1 MTEVEEL
8 LAAFLKFQRSGTN
21 ARLSVECHA
30 GKVWAT
36 LHVNINEL
44 HPPPPPRQ
52 EHQHYAHRRATPSR
66 LRRRARRAAARDHA
80 AVEAV
85 ATKVIPIDEDEKNT
99 GKTEDS
105 VEETDVDIPPTAV
118 QAVSMSTQHKHRAV
132 HAVSKPNDDD
142 DSTVVVE
149 KEEQFYPKEISQERL
164 FSRLNALAQ
173 PWPSPRAPSNQ
184 CEKCGKSFG
193 SNRALTNHRTREHLQ
208 DL

>member
-8 LAAFLKFQRSGTN
+8 FATFLKLQRSGKN
-21 ARLSVECHA
+21 ARLNVECHA
-30 GKVWAT
+30 GKVWAA
-36 LHVNINEL
+36 LHVDIYQ
-44 HPPPPPRQ
+44 PPSPTPQ
-52 EHQHYAHRRATPSR
+52 QQHQHHPHRRATPSR

-142 DSTVVVE
+142 DDSTVVVE

-164 FSRLNALAQ
+164 FSRLNALA

>member
-8 LAAFLKFQRSGTN
+8 FATFLKFQRSGKN
-21 ARLSVECHA
+21 ARLNVECHA
-30 GKVWAT
+30 GKVWAA
-36 LHVNINEL
+36 LHVDIYQ
-44 HPPPPPRQ
+44 PPSPTPQ
-52 EHQHYAHRRATPSR
+52 QQHQHHHPHRRATPSR

-85 ATKVIPIDEDEKNT
+85 ATKVIPMDEDERNT

-105 VEETDVDIPPTAV
+105 IEETDVNIPPTAV
-118 QAVSMSTQHKHRAV
+118 QAVSMSTQHKHQAV
-132 HAVSKPNDDD
+132 HAVCKPNDDD

-149 KEEQFYPKEISQERL
+149 KEEISQEQL
-164 FSRLNALAQ
+164 FSRLNALA